1 MSIARASLHEA
12 DLLDED
18 DLDGVLGRQS
28 GTRPVARVHE
38 PQGTPKAA
46 EPWVDPTDRPTLKVP
61 RFEVFDGG
69 FASPYSVVA
78 NGAHEAMESARSEM
92 PTMRAP
98 EICPD
103 SVPTVPP
110 PRDRSRRPTAF
121 GQIGSLRAIPRV
133 IRTASEIRS
142 SGLDHRQAFVLA
154 LIDGHIDVETILDA
168 TPLSMH
174 DVLQIVVEL
183 VDKNLI
189 SLED

>member
-1 MSIARASLHEA
+1 MSIARASLYEPNRP
-12 DLLDED
+12 DED
-18 DLDGVLGRQS
+18 DLDDVLGRKS
-28 GTRPVARVHE
+28 GTRPVARAHE
-38 PQGTPKAA
+38 REAPQAV
-46 EPWVDPTDRPTLKVP
+46 EPWVDPTDRPTLRVP
-61 RFEVFDGG
+61 RFEVFEGG
-69 FASPYSVVA
+69 LTSPYSVVA
-78 NGAHEAMESARSEM
+78 SVVPEAVESARSDM

-98 EICPD
+98 ELSPD

-110 PRDRSRRPTAF
+110 PRNASRRPTGF
-121 GQIGSLRAIPRV
+121 GQLGSLKAIPRV

-142 SGLDHRQAFVLA
+142 SGLDHRQAFVLT

-189 SLED
+189 SLGD